1 MWTNTFKQSHPQDFY
16 VIGARPN
23 IVEPK
28 NVLTSDE
35 ILSGLCYMDILWFI
49 VTGATFRGPRM
60 SAFICAPIVLFEDL
74 TEKWFSQIFHY
85 VIDKKNQ
92 PTFE

>member
-16 VIGARPN
+16 VMGARPN

-35 ILSGLCYMDILWFI
+35 ILSGLCYMDVLWFI
-49 VTGATFRGPRM
+49 VTGATFRGLWM
-60 SAFICAPIVLFEDL
+60 SVFICWVVIQHNGAQRN
-74 TEKWFSQIFHY
+74 SQIFHY
-85 VIDKKNQ
+85 VKDENTTID
-92 PTFE
+92 